1 MKECVI
7 EPPRPKLDFT
17 AETLPD
23 HPLFNGLSMKHRAVL
38 AECAMPASFE
48 AGDSVFEAGEPA
60 NCFYLVTRG
69 SIALQALGL
78 RATSSV
84 QIIHAGDILGWSWLF
99 PPYYWHFNALAQEPT
114 EAIFFYGS
122 RLRQQSDR
130 NHDFGYELLKRLS
143 NILIGHL
150 QANRERW
157 IEAVQLAPFRGG
169 IPTDYFII

>member
-7 EPPRPKLDFT
+7 EAPRSKVDFT
-17 AETLPD
+17 AATLPA
-23 HPLFNGLSMKHRAVL
+23 HPLFNGLADKYKAIL
-38 AECAMPASFE
+38 ADCAMQASFE
-48 AGDSVFEAGEPA
+48 PGDSVFEAGEPA
-60 NCFYLVTRG
+60 NCFYLVTQG

-78 RATSSV
+78 RASSSV
-84 QIIHAGDILGWSWLF
+84 QIIQTGEILGWSWLF

-143 NILIGHL
+143 TILMGHL
-150 QANRERW
+150 QANRQRW
-157 IEAVQLAPFRGG
+157 IQAVQLAPFRGG
-169 IPTDYFII
+169 LPTDYFII